1 MWKSGEVFLFLF
13 TFIFFNALVCMSED
27 SDLDVILDGFE
38 EETISLGDLSESSK
52 KIIPEYL
59 SGHIKLS
66 SSYAFS
72 HDKPEKD
79 NPDHRGIS
87 KFTPEILLEYE
98 KSFSNALKLFTS
110 GKAYYDFAYAF
121 KGRGD
126 YPGKL
131 LDEYEAD
138 IELKDTY
145 LEFSPVE
152 NLDIRIGKQIAV
164 WGKSDNLRITDVIN
178 PMDNREVGITDI
190 EDLRLPQAM
199 TKIDY
204 MKDRWII
211 TGLVIHQVELNKN
224 PVYGSDFYGSLSD
237 LNVEEMESDLS
248 NTQFG
253 LAFQGFFTGWD
264 LSFYFADIYSREGY
278 FSANDLQ
285 VEHSRIKMAGT
296 AFAGAFGD
304 YLLKA
309 EAAFIH
315 GLEYT
320 STEEKARLDLMAGFE
335 YMGVTDTTISFE
347 IVNRHIFD
355 FEEIMENMPDDQ
367 KENRLETALRFDRD
381 FFNETL
387 KFTGLVIIYGEFG
400 EEGAISRGSLEYD
413 IDDSLSIKSGVVFY
427 ESGDLK
433 KMENI
438 GKNDRLFCEL
448 KYAF

>member
-1 MWKSGEVFLFLF
+1 MEKVKQIFLLIFY
-13 TFIFFNALVCMSED
+13 FIFLNTQVCISDE
-27 SDLDVILDGFE
+27 SDLDVLLEGFE
-38 EETISLGDLSESSK
+38 EETLSAQDLALDEK
-52 KIIPEYL
+52 RKIPEYL

-72 HDKPEKD
+72 HDKPE
-79 NPDHRGIS
+79 NNSPDHRGIS

-98 KSFSNALKLFTS
+98 KSFLNNWKIFASLKS
-110 GKAYYDFAYAF
+110 YYDFAYTF

-145 LEFSPVE
+145 LEFSPLE
-152 NLDIRIGKQIAV
+152 NLDIRVGRQIVV
-164 WGKSDNLRITDVIN
+164 WGKSDNLRITDLVN
-178 PMDNREVGITDI
+178 PMDNREPGITDI
-190 EDLRLPQAM
+190 EDLRLPQTM

-204 MKDRWII
+204 MKGKWIVS
-211 TGLVIHQVELNKN
+211 GLVIHEVELNKN
-224 PVYGSDFYGSLSD
+224 PVYGSDFYGCSSD
-237 LNVEEMESDLS
+237 LNVEKPESDFS

-285 VEHSRIKMAGT
+285 VEHSRIKMAGA

-309 EAAFIH
+309 ESAFIH

-320 STEEKARLDLMAGFE
+320 YTEEKARLDLMAGFE

-355 FEEIMENMPDDQ
+355 FEEIMENMPDKQ
-367 KENRLETALRFDRD
+367 KENRVETALRFDRD

-387 KFTGLVIIYGEFG
+387 KFTGLMILFG
-400 EEGAISRGSLEYD
+400 ESWDEGAISRGSLEYD
-413 IDDSLSIKSGVVFY
+413 IDDSLSIKLGVVFY